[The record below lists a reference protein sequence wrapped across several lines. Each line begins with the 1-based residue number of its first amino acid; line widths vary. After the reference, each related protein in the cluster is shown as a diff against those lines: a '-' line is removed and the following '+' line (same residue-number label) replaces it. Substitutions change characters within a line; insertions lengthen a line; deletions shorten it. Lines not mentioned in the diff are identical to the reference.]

1 MVLLPSGAK
10 PNPDDFSTVMRFES
24 KKHIQ
29 CFSIS
34 QGFYIY
40 SVFLYFLVI
49 LLLFPVEFS
58 GSWGYGSPSN
68 PTYECIRFNASQ
80 EVLLGGIGLFAG
92 RGEYKADIIVSDTF
106 CKT

>member
-1 MVLLPSGAK
+1 M
-10 PNPDDFSTVMRFES
+10 
-24 KKHIQ
+24 
-29 CFSIS
+29 
-34 QGFYIY
+34 
-40 SVFLYFLVI
+40 I